1 MTFNLTRT
9 GAREKELPTPL
20 GDKPPAAVTT
30 EEVQVGVLVPSA
42 WRGFLKNWN
51 NVIGLTILVVFVGAA
66 VISGFRSFGNVLDAD
81 LFASLHGP
89 GLHHLFGTD
98 KLGRDIFARSVQG
111 LRISLVIGFSAAGI
125 SLIGGVIFGT
135 LAATAGPKVDR
146 AVSTFVDMMMA
157 FPHILFAVL
166 VVSIFGSGALQ
177 LIIALGIAS
186 IPAAIRL
193 QRSMTLTV
201 TSSTYMDAARM
212 ANAKLRWT
220 LFKHV
225 LPNTLAPMTV
235 VAAIYA
241 ADAIVA
247 ETGLSYLG
255 LGIVEPEPSLGNI
268 IADGQQYLK
277 GAWWISTFP
286 GLIIVAVSISLHF
299 LSDGIREQLDPEL
312 RKVVLVH
319 QKEQKEKSWFRR
331 FKV

>member
-1 MTFNLTRT
+1 MTVNPTRADERVT
-9 GAREKELPTPL
+9 ESAMAGA
-20 GDKPPAAVTT
+20 DSAVVDDPAKTVP
-30 EEVQVGVLVPSA
+30 ERVLVPSR
-42 WRGFLKNWN
+42 WRGFLRNWN
-51 NVIGLTILVVFVGAA
+51 NVIGLTILVIFVGAA
-66 VISGFRSFGNVLDAD
+66 VISTYHPFGDVMNAN
-81 LFASLHGP
+81 LFATLQGP
-89 GLHHLFGTD
+89 SLHHLFGTD
-98 KLGRDIFARSVQG
+98 KLGRDIFARSIEG
-111 LRISLVIGFSAAGI
+111 LRISLIIGFSAAAI

-135 LAATAGPKVDR
+135 LAATAGPQVDR

-157 FPHILFAVL
+157 FPHILFAVI

-193 QRSMTLTV
+193 QRSMALTV

-212 ANAKLRWT
+212 ANAKLRWN

-225 LPNTLAPMTV
+225 LPNTLAPMSV

-241 ADAIVA
+241 ADAILA

-255 LGIVEPEPSLGNI
+255 LGIIEPQPSLGNI
-268 IADGQQYLK
+268 IADGQEYLH

-286 GLIIVAVSISLHF
+286 GLIIVVVSVSLHF

-312 RKVVLVH
+312 RKVVMVH
-319 QKEQKEKSWFRR
+319 QKDQKEKSWLRR
-331 FKV
+331 LKG